1 MKGERRWSRRVMGP
15 YPRMDFSVGNENH
28 LEVSFILLLG
38 SAKFESDSF
47 FLPIS
52 QKYKLRAR
60 AASSTYSTM

>member
-1 MKGERRWSRRVMGP
+1 MKGERRWSRRVTGP
-15 YPRMDFSVGNENH
+15 YPRRDFSVGTENH

-38 SAKFESDSF
+38 SAKCEPDSF

-60 AASSTYSTM
+60 AASSTYSTV